1 MQTEPASAEGVQQT
15 LDAVVERLLLLNRVV
30 EHLGKAGEGGVGQ
43 VFKNACFWYILKQE
57 EIRLQNC
64 ADVRKTLVTAA
75 SSWAWMF
82 SNHVGRSFY
91 RFVTLTPDGF
101 SALPQPVQLGS
112 ILLLRFTNG
121 PLCHCPRSQELR

>member
-1 MQTEPASAEGVQQT
+1 MISFDPAQNGGCFVTGRPMPKTPS
-15 LDAVVERLLLLNRVV
+15 
-30 EHLGKAGEGGVGQ
+30 LGHCN
-43 VFKNACFWYILKQE
+43 KNTCFWYILKQE